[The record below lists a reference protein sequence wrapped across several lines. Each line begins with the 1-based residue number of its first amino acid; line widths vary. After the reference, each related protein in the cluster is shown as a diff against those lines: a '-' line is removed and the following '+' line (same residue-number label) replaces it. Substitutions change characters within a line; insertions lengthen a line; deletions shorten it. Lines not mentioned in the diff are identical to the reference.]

1 MPDRTKQPPIKQIEK
16 ISWINPELILRE
28 RNLEFY
34 GLPSQKDPIVKVEFV
49 LPAGRFLAD
58 NVLVPLMVSRLFG
71 RATKKH
77 TSDEISDLMDFY
89 GISYKVGVFDDY
101 TSVSFYAI
109 SKFAS
114 NLLDLIIEIFEDNSF
129 DEDEFKV
136 ELEREK
142 SAFSVNL
149 QKTDF
154 LARREFMKRL
164 YGEENYKLID
174 FKDFENITVGDL
186 ENFTSNYFSFIGAI
200 VIVSGDYNENDVK
213 TLANFIKNYAN
224 YKKIPE
230 NRQPLTI
237 QNQSKYYCVEKEN
250 AEQSTVIT
258 GKITIDKKHEDYKK
272 LAIVNTVLGGY
283 FGSRLSK
290 NIREDKGFTYGVY
303 SILSARRTH
312 SIFKIEAD
320 IGVEHK
326 DAYLKE
332 VRSELNKICEAPVGN
347 GELTLVKNYLS
358 GSLLGSFDGVFE
370 QAAIFASLRRNGLDF
385 SYYDDFLAE
394 LKTVTAN
401 ELKSVANKYLKF
413 DEMINVIAGKC

>member
-1 MPDRTKQPPIKQIEK
+1 MPDRTKQPPIKQVKK
-16 ISWINPELILRE
+16 ISWIKPEHILSE
-28 RNLEFY
+28 RNVEFY
-34 GLPSQKDPIVKVEFV
+34 GLPSHKDSIVKVEFI
-49 LPAGRFLAD
+49 LPAGRFLAG

-71 RATKKH
+71 RATKEH
-77 TSDEISDLMDFY
+77 SSDEISDMMDFY
-89 GISYKVGVFDDY
+89 GISYKVGVYDDY
-101 TSVSFYAI
+101 TSVSFYSI
-109 SKFAS
+109 SKFAN
-114 NLLDLIIEIFEDNSF
+114 NLLDLVVEIFENNIF
-129 DEDEFKV
+129 DEEEFKV
-136 ELEREK
+136 ELERER

-149 QKTDF
+149 QKTDY
-154 LARREFMKRL
+154 LARREFMKML
-164 YGEENYKLID
+164 YGEENYKLIN
-174 FKDFENITVGDL
+174 FNDFENIAVGDL
-186 ENFTSNYFSFIGAI
+186 GNFILNYFSFNDAI
-200 VIVSGDYNENDVK
+200 VVISGDYKENDVR
-213 TLANFIKNYAN
+213 TLANFIKNYSN

-237 QNQSKYYCVEKEN
+237 SNQSNYYCVKKEN

-272 LAIVNTVLGGY
+272 LAIINTVLGGY

-326 DAYLKE
+326 DTYLKE
-332 VRSELNKICEAPVGN
+332 VSTELNKMCKEPVGEE
-347 GELTLVKNYLS
+347 ELILVKNYLS

-370 QAAIFASLRRNGLDF
+370 QAEIFASLRKNGLDF
-385 SYYDDFLAE
+385 SFYDDFFVE
-394 LKTVTAN
+394 LKNVTSD
-401 ELKSVANKYLKF
+401 ELKETANKYLKF